1 MTADLSADDK
11 FAIYD
16 VLARYSRAL
25 DTADHDGYAAL
36 FAPDGLVEISGEAFR
51 GREAIA
57 AYIKRLCSREGWAGI
72 RHHNTQIMFEDGD
85 GQRCKVS
92 CYSMIMFR
100 NRDGSVE
107 CRQQGFYRDVFVQL
121 DGLWYFG
128 ERRWEEWDMD
138 NMTKYRPAPR
148 EVKA

>member
-1 MTADLSADDK
+1 MTANIRADDK

-16 VLARYSRAL
+16 VLARYPRAL
-25 DTADHDGYAAL
+25 DTADCEGYAAL
-36 FAPDGLVEISGEAFR
+36 FAPDGEVEIAGDAYK

-57 AYIKRLCSREGWAGI
+57 AYIKRLTDRPEWPGY
-72 RHHNTQIMFEDGD
+72 RHHNTQIMFEEGD
-85 GQRCKVS
+85 AQRCKVS

-107 CRQQGFYRDVFVQL
+107 SRQQGFYRDVFVKL

-128 ERRWEEWDMD
+128 ERRWEEWDPD
-138 NMTKYRPAPR
+138 NMTKYRPEPR